1 MTKRLTAKEINK
13 KYKDKYVEIYQT
25 YNYDTKQT
33 EYEVR
38 RVYDTIHENA
48 TLVQDVGTDM
58 EYWR

>member
-48 TLVQDVGTDM
+48 TLGQDVGTDM